1 MRYRPKG
8 EGSAADNQGMRMD
21 SPAHARD
28 AALRGALA
36 VDDVDRRVDLPE
48 LAAVE
53 LFASLPQAALADL
66 ARHAQLRTYPAGS
79 TIFEEGEDGDCL
91 HVLRCGAVKVV
102 RPSHDDDVV
111 LDVLGPGKVFGEL
124 AVLNSSP
131 RTATLVAL
139 ADSVTVVVDKV
150 GFDHVLDRH
159 PTAVRE
165 MLGTVARS
173 LTFAKEELARH
184 NRALEE
190 TIAERT
196 EELRRTH
203 LDIVRRLAQ
212 AAEWHDDTTGKH
224 VSRMSKLAYRL
235 ALAVG
240 MERERADMLLQASAL
255 HDIGKIGIPDRVL
268 LKPGKL
274 DAEEW
279 ELMKTHTTI
288 GAQLLS
294 GSNSDVVQMAEQIA
308 LTHHERWDGQGYP
321 CGLSGEDIPLE
332 SRVCT
337 IADVFDALVSERPY
351 KEAWPVSEA
360 LDEIARMSGSAFEP
374 ALVSVFLREVARDLP
389 SD

>member
-1 MRYRPKG
+1 MTGRRTPLD
-8 EGSAADNQGMRMD
+8 ERESV
-21 SPAHARD
+21 
-28 AALRGALA
+28 LRGAVA
-36 VDDVDRRVDLPE
+36 PDPEERRVDPPE

-53 LFASLPQAALADL
+53 LFASLPQPALADL
-66 ARHAQLRTYPAGS
+66 ARHARICSYPAGS
-79 TIFEEGEDGDCL
+79 TIFEEGDHGDCL
-91 HVLRCGAVKVV
+91 HVLRHGAVKVV
-102 RPSHDDDVV
+102 RPSQDEDGLV

-139 ADSVTVVVDKV
+139 ADSTTVIVDKV

-165 MLGTVARS
+165 MLGPVARS

-184 NRALEE
+184 NRALED
-190 TIAERT
+190 TVRERT

-212 AAEWHDDTTGKH
+212 AAEWHDDTTGRH
-224 VSRMSKLAYRL
+224 ISRMSKLTHRL
-235 ALAVG
+235 ALAAG
-240 MERERADMLLQASAL
+240 MDREQAEMLLQASAL

-274 DAEEW
+274 DADEW

-288 GAQLLS
+288 GAQLLT
-294 GSNSDVVQMAEQIA
+294 GSSSDVVQMGERIA
-308 LTHHERWDGQGYP
+308 LTHHERWDGKGYP
-321 CGLSGEDIPLE
+321 HGLAGEDIPFE
-332 SRVCT
+332 SRICT

-351 KEAWPVSEA
+351 KKAWPVSEA
-360 LDEIARMSGSAFEP
+360 LAEIARMSGTAFEP
-374 ALVSVFLREVARDLP
+374 WLADVFLREVAP
-389 SD
+389 GISSD